1 MDRLMKAFC
10 TENHINPN
18 AWNRSCN
25 CYGFAFGIC
34 DWLVPYTY
42 NNDPWDPWFPCN
54 DVYEMEEEMVDTI
67 ISQTGARLIES
78 ISELASNEYAVAFRF
93 GETDFHFI
101 RRGLDGKWYEK
112 KGASE
117 IAPVLKSH
125 VFADFWG
132 NGVNV
137 YDSTLHLF
145 AVTFE

>member
-25 CYGFAFGIC
+25 CYGFAFGVC
-34 DWLVPYTY
+34 DWLVPYADY
-42 NNDPWDPWFPCN
+42 DDPWFYGD
-54 DVYEMEEEMVDTI
+54 DVYAMEEDMVNTI
-67 ISQTGARLIES
+67 ILQTGARLIES

-112 KGASE
+112 MGASE
-117 IAPVLKSH
+117 IAPVLKKR
-125 VFADFWG
+125 VFADFWD

-137 YDSTLHLF
+137 YDSTLRLF